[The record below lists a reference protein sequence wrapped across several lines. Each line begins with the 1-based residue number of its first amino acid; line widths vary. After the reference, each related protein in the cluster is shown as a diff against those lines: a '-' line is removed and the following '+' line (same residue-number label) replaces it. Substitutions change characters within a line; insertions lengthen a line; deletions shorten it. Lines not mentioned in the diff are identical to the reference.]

1 VSVSPVLRPLSAL
14 YGAAVGARLA
24 LYRGGFLRVRRAG
37 RPVVSVGNISAG
49 GAGKTPFVRWLA
61 GELLARGER
70 PAILTRGYLRESRGL
85 VVVSDG
91 AGALAPVAASGD
103 EPATLA
109 RALPRVPV
117 IADGRRIRAAG
128 RALQIAP
135 DVSLFL
141 LDDGFSHV
149 GLFRDADVVLLDAG
163 APDAGGALL
172 PAGRLREPLA
182 ALARADLIVVT
193 RCEQADPAAAAA
205 LAARFA
211 PGVPVYRAESEVV
224 GLTAPAGAPARPEE
238 LRRAPFVAVAGIANP
253 AVFERTLASMRLSPA
268 TFLAFPDHVR
278 YGLPEIGRIVRAAE
292 ASGAGTVVTTE
303 KDAVKLESAC
313 PLPLVTVAVR
323 MRVLEPAF
331 VSDLLALLQ
340 RRPS

>member
-1 VSVSPVLRPLSAL
+1 MSASAALRPLAAL

-24 LYRGGFLRVRRAG
+24 LYHAGFLRVRHAG
-37 RPVVSVGNISAG
+37 RPVVSVGNIAAG

-91 AGALAPVAASGD
+91 AGTLAPVAASGD
-103 EPATLA
+103 EPAVLA

-128 RALQIAP
+128 HALQIAS

-149 GLFRDADVVLLDAG
+149 GLFRDVDIVLLDAG

-172 PAGRLREPLA
+172 PAGRLREPLG
-182 ALARADLIVVT
+182 ALARADLIVAT
-193 RCEQADPAAAAA
+193 RCEQGGPAAAAA

-211 PGVPVYRAESEVV
+211 PGVPLYAATTEVL
-224 GLTAPAGAPARPEE
+224 GLSGPAGASARPEE
-238 LRRAPFVAVAGIANP
+238 LRRAPFVAAAGIANP
-253 AVFERTLASMRLSPA
+253 AVFAKTLASLDLSPA
-268 TFLAFPDHVR
+268 AFLAFPDHVR

-303 KDAVKLESAC
+303 KDAVKLESVC
-313 PLPLVTVAVR
+313 PLPLVTVAIR
-323 MRVLEPAF
+323 MKVLEPAF
-331 VSDLLALLQ
+331 VSDLLALLS